1 VDPIL
6 ILIIAVAVIVVL
18 TVAFGLYRRK
28 RRSGSVLAA
37 PDTIT
42 PTKETS

>member
-1 VDPIL
+1 MDSIL

-18 TVAFGLYRRK
+18 TVAFGLYRRQ

-42 PTKETS
+42 PKEDTR